1 MKQIEKPIYETYA
14 KNGKLVFK
22 ITEGEFAGVEYV
34 YESAKLNGEISYK
47 IKNGKSTISKNNK
60 ILFENT
66 IRKIIA
72 DKLKKI

>member
-14 KNGKLVFK
+14 KDGKLVFK
-22 ITEGEFAGVEYV
+22 ITEGEFTGVEYV
-34 YESAKLNGEISYK
+34 YEAAKLNGEISYK